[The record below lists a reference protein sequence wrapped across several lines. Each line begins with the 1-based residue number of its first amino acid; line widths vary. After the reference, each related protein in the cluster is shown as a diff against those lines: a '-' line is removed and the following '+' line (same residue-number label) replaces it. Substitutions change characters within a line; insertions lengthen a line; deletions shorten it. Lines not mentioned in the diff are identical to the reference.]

1 MAVNLWGMFMYL
13 RSTKRSDMSYS
24 KEFFTFLKKSK
35 LFIWNWFDFLNVAY
49 VLYETLS
56 MSKGYIKHCMI
67 ESWEQSLM
75 LDIHFNFGDF
85 DVQIRSHTRNALSIR
100 SCEFQSALQSFEGL
114 SWSHLA
120 VALNCFVLKMS
131 PNTRDY
137 RTEIIQGSKKRESLC
152 NMWGINNL
160 MISNTIIWLVCK
172 LYLNRSLTTDAY
184 VNSS

>member
-13 RSTKRSDMSYS
+13 RSTNRSDMSYS

-35 LFIWNWFDFLNVAY
+35 LFIWNWFDFLNAAY

-67 ESWEQSLM
+67 ESREQSLM

-85 DVQIRSHTRNALSIR
+85 DVQIRSHTRKALSIR
-100 SCEFQSALQSFEGL
+100 SCEFQSALQSFEAL

-120 VALNCFVLKMS
+120 VALNCFDLKMS

-137 RTEIIQGSKKRESLC
+137 RTEIIRGSKTRESLC

-184 VNSS
+184 VNNS